1 MNDMKTIEIRIFS
14 EKQAPSPDVD
24 NEESNEKSKK
34 RVDTKR
40 IVKRALQTTATEA
53 EYYYGK
59 YINISED
66 YKTGRFIQNAKNIIS
81 TSVSLF
87 NAAKAGLEGALIG
100 GPVGAIIG
108 VVSSITSM
116 VYSNTKNY
124 ADQIENIHQNI
135 YSNYFYSQRAG
146 FVDGSSGTEN

>member
-24 NEESNEKSKK
+24 NEESNEKSKEK
-34 RVDTKR
+34 VNTKR
-40 IVKRALQTTATEA
+40 IVKNVARTALIEA
-53 EYYYGK
+53 EYYSGK
-59 YINISED
+59 YTNISED
-66 YKTGRFIQNAKNIIS
+66 YKTGRFIQNARNIIS
-81 TSVSLF
+81 TSISLR
-87 NAAKAGLEGALIG
+87 NAARAGLEGALIG

-124 ADQIENIHQNI
+124 ADQIENIHKNI
-135 YSNYFYSQRAG
+135 YSR
-146 FVDGSSGTEN
+146 